1 MVTITKPHSTLTPF
15 EEGDSHSRKET
26 IIDTYGNF
34 WHCGAILKLVN
45 RCLGTRTIASAHQR
59 LILLPFSR
67 YGNKARKQLS
77 RQCMELECIL
87 IRIGLRNVYCAVL
100 QVNVGGLENVLK
112 AAKRTPTVKKIIYTS
127 SFFAIGPTDGYV
139 ADETQVRPYS

>member
-1 MVTITKPHSTLTPF
+1 
-15 EEGDSHSRKET
+15 
-26 IIDTYGNF
+26 
-34 WHCGAILKLVN
+34 
-45 RCLGTRTIASAHQR
+45 
-59 LILLPFSR
+59 
-67 YGNKARKQLS
+67 
-77 RQCMELECIL
+77 MELECIL
-87 IRIGLRNVYCAVL
+87 IRIGLRMCVPFCAVV